1 MRNIIS
7 IILLLSL
14 QNIAEG
20 EALRFF
26 VLPKDAALPKVRS
39 SLQTYQAQVPK
50 LGAPVLEVYS
60 LIGVDLINISS
71 RKPTKELPYSYSEML
86 ICVSLPSGFQ
96 EKFEKIAEGNIAH
109 RVTVALGDRILTN
122 QIFLGSQ
129 RADTTSFEIA
139 LGSTVTSEEFAQIL
153 ETLRAMIKKSEAN
166 QALVPTPISVT
177 PAAGAPVAPAAS
189 AAQL

>member
-1 MRNIIS
+1 MRNIIN

-26 VLPKDAALPKVRS
+26 VLPKDAALPEVRS

-86 ICVSLPSGFQ
+86 ICVSLPSGLQ
-96 EKFEKIAEGNIAH
+96 EKFEKIAEENIAH
-109 RVTVALGDRILTN
+109 RVIVALGDRILTN
-122 QIFLGSQ
+122 QIFGESQ

-153 ETLRAMIKKSEAN
+153 ETLRTMIKKSEAN
-166 QALVPTPISVT
+166 QALLPTTTTVT
-177 PAAGAPVAPAAS
+177 PAASHPSRQP
-189 AAQL
+189 